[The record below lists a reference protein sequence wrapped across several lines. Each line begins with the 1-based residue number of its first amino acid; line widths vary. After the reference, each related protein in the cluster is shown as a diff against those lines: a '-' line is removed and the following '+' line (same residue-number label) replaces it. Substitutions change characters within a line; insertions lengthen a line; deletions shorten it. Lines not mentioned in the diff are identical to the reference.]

1 MTRPRKGVFA
11 RVAERMR
18 GAPANPPPDTVERG
32 PLTHE
37 DDGRMHA
44 SAVEAPAPRVVDR
57 SNVEHGADV
66 RRGPGRGDVEH
77 GGDDEAVEGRRSSDA
92 LL

>member
-1 MTRPRKGVFA
+1 MTKQRKGVFQ

-18 GAPANPPPDTVERG
+18 RAPPTRPTSDMVERG

-37 DDGRMHA
+37 DDNRMHA

-57 SNVEHGADV
+57 SNVEHGADGP
-66 RRGPGRGDVEH
+66 RGPGRANIEH
-77 GGDDEAVEGRRSSDA
+77 GGEDEAIEGRRSRDA
-92 LL
+92 L